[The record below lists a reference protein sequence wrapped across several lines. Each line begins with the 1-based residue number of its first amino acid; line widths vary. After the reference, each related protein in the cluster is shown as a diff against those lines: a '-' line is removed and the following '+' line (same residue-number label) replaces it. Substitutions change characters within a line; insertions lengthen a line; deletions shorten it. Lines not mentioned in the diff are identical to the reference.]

1 MFPTHMKAVMAITTL
16 FLSQM
21 AKLEIS
27 MSTHL
32 KGASPHQA
40 WKCRN

>member
-1 MFPTHMKAVMAITTL
+1 MLVTHMTAEMIMITL

-27 MSTHL
+27 ISTH
-32 KGASPHQA
+32 
-40 WKCRN
+40 